1 LKDNKNLLWKYAGL
15 STQLIFGL
23 GGFLYLG
30 KKIDQWLHFSS
41 PFAIWILP
49 LLFIT
54 GVIIKTIIDTGKK
67 SK

>member
-1 LKDNKNLLWKYAGL
+1 MKDNKNILWKYAGL
-15 STQLIFGL
+15 GTQLIFGL
-23 GGFLYLG
+23 GGFLYVG

-41 PFAIWILP
+41 PIAIWILP